1 MTIYDHVLAF
11 ASEAAAQQALP
22 SFCNQDQQGVWRWDQ
37 SRVIPNIK
45 IITAEAVYEGEGM
58 DRELVSPEEVLPG
71 FWVAIALT
79 ELSTTLRDLPNE
91 ACRLITDR
99 DAANAGGTFQQF
111 TVYASPSLDLLQVQS
126 YRVAP
131 VFAGSK
137 YPFGV

>member
-11 ASEAAAQQALP
+11 ANEAAAQAALP
-22 SFCNQDQQGVWRWDQ
+22 QYYSAVASSWDQ

-111 TVYASPSLDLLQVQS
+111 TVYASPSLDLQAVQS

>member
-11 ASEAAAQQALP
+11 ANEAAAQAALP
-22 SFCNQDQQGVWRWDQ
+22 QYYSAVASSWDQ
-37 SRVIPNIK
+37 S
-45 IITAEAVYEGEGM
+45 
-58 DRELVSPEEVLPG
+58 RELVSPEEVLPG

-99 DAANAGGTFQQF
+99 DAANAGQSFAQF
-111 TVYASPSLDLLQVQS
+111 TVYASPSLDLQAVQS

>member
-1 MTIYDHVLAF
+1 MTLFDHIVAF
-11 ASEAAAQQALP
+11 PTEAAAQAALP
-22 SFCNQDQQGVWRWDQ
+22 QFCARDTEGAWRWDQ
-37 SRVIPNIK
+37 SRVIPGIS

-58 DRELVSPEEVLPG
+58 DRKLVSPEEVLPG

>member
-11 ASEAAAQQALP
+11 ANEAAAQAALP
-22 SFCNQDQQGVWRWDQ
+22 QYYSAVASSWDQ

-99 DAANAGGTFQQF
+99 DAANAGQSFAQF
-111 TVYASPSLDLLQVQS
+111 TVYASPSLDLQAVQS

>member
-1 MTIYDHVLAF
+1 MMHDYILSF
-11 ASEAAAQQALP
+11 PSEAAAHAALDP
-22 SFCNQDQQGVWRWDQ
+22 LGYGTDGTAWDQ
-37 SRVIPNIK
+37 SRVIPNIR

-58 DRELVSPEEVLPG
+58 DRKLVSPEEVLPG

-111 TVYASPSLDLLQVQS
+111 TVYASPSLDLQAVQS

>member
-11 ASEAAAQQALP
+11 ANEAAAQAALP
-22 SFCNQDQQGVWRWDQ
+22 QFYNESWDQ

-58 DRELVSPEEVLPG
+58 DRKLVSPEEVLPG

-111 TVYASPSLDLLQVQS
+111 TVYASPSLDLQAVQS